1 MAKILQID
9 DSAFMMHYSRGFLEE
24 AGHEVQD
31 FLPSSAMEL
40 LERIK
45 ADRPD
50 LVLSDYNMPLVDG
63 QTVART
69 LRRADPTIPVVILT
83 ANRDLSR
90 ESILRTMGVRQI
102 LHKPVKGEDL
112 VQAVKSAL
120 APD

>member
-40 LERIK
+40 LDRIK

-63 QTVART
+63 QTVVRT
-69 LRRADPTIPVVILT
+69 LRRADPSIPVVILT

-112 VQAVKSAL
+112 VQAVKTAL
-120 APD
+120 TPD